1 MNPSYNH
8 LDDVPWQIRD
18 RLRGTGSADQQQDEQ
33 MSTPVNRLTRT
44 FPDHYSPITDTN
56 SPDRHQTTTQLQQ
69 LGSAII
75 SAGHNQQV
83 MSPSTTAAAAPA
95 GWGASN
101 SSGAN
106 LGTATL
112 MQATRLDIPVQALE
126 QFAQEVPLMR
136 PSLRISVLL
145 LSNSMIVCSIGRM
158 FWETQQLP

>member
-75 SAGHNQQV
+75 SAGHNQQHRLNNCEEMRRKRT
-83 MSPSTTAAAAPA
+83 MS
-95 GWGASN
+95 
-101 SSGAN
+101 
-106 LGTATL
+106 
-112 MQATRLDIPVQALE
+112 I
-126 QFAQEVPLMR
+126 
-136 PSLRISVLL
+136 LRKISRVR
-145 LSNSMIVCSIGRM
+145 CTCTG
-158 FWETQQLP
+158 